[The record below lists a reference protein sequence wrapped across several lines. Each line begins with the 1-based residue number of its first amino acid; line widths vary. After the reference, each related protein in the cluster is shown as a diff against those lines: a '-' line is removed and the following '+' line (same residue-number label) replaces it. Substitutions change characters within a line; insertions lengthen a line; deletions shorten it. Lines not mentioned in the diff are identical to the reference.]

1 MSSNTLFGK
10 VPEDWTISKIG
21 DIAEL
26 RQGLQIAS
34 KKRLQSQELGSI
46 PLLKITDLPRKVF
59 SEYVKDIPEN
69 YIATKEDI
77 IYTRTGQVGLVY
89 TDVEGCVH
97 NNCFKVILD
106 YNKFDK
112 KYMYYYLNSPQVR
125 EYANIIASGSVQKDL
140 THKAFK
146 IVKVAYPSLKEQKA
160 IADILSSLDDKI
172 ELNKQMNETL
182 EEMAQALFKRWFV
195 DFEFPNEEGQPY
207 KSSGGE
213 MVESELGMIPKGW
226 EVAQITEF
234 GEVITGKTP
243 STKVKENYGDKY
255 PFITI
260 PDMHNNVFILNTE
273 RYLSQ
278 IGNNTQPK
286 KLIPKNSLVVSCIAT
301 VGLVSINSEDSHTNQ
316 QINSLI
322 LDDERNLYYLY
333 FVLRSQSEYLNLLG
347 SSGTTTK
354 NVNKSVFEKVK
365 IINPE
370 KQSGSEYFV
379 ICKPIFKQ
387 IFENMKQNNYLKMLR
402 DTLLPKLM
410 SGEIR
415 VNDLKS

>member
-1 MSSNTLFGK
+1 MSFSDYTILKIEDVCEVIDSLHKSPKYVDEGYPMIRVKDLSKGYLKFDSPAYVTKDVYEEFNKKHKPQKGDIIFSRVGSYGIVSLVNCDTDFCLGQNTVILTHFKKDKVDNIFLYYLLTSNIVFEQIEKFVTGSTQK
-10 VPEDWTISKIG
+10 TISMK
-21 DIAEL
+21 
-26 RQGLQIAS
+26 
-34 KKRLQSQELGSI
+34 SI
-46 PLLKITDLPRKVF
+46 KSIECPLP
-59 SEYVKDIPEN
+59 
-69 YIATKEDI
+69 
-77 IYTRTGQVGLVY
+77 
-89 TDVEGCVH
+89 
-97 NNCFKVILD
+97 
-106 YNKFDK
+106 
-112 KYMYYYLNSPQVR
+112 
-125 EYANIIASGSVQKDL
+125 
-140 THKAFK
+140 
-146 IVKVAYPSLKEQKA
+146 IVKKQKA

-172 ELNKQMNETL
+172 ELNNQMNETL

>member
-1 MSSNTLFGK
+1 MNFS
-10 VPEDWTISKIG
+10 EWRKI
-21 DIAEL
+21 
-26 RQGLQIAS
+26 
-34 KKRLQSQELGSI
+34 ELGELIDSI
-46 PLLKITDLPRKVF
+46 SIK
-59 SEYVKDIPEN
+59 
-69 YIATKEDI
+69 
-77 IYTRTGQVGLVY
+77 
-89 TDVEGCVH
+89 H
-97 NNCFKVILD
+97 
-106 YNKFDK
+106 KFDK
-112 KYMYYYLNSPQVR
+112 NQLIFLNTSDVLEGKVLHQNYSDINTLPGQAKKSIKKGDILFSEIRPKNKRFALVDFDADDYVVSTKLMVLRRKNSLIDNLFLYKYLTSDRILEELQFIAEGRSGTFPQITFN
-125 EYANIIASGSVQKDL
+125 ELK
-140 THKAFK
+140 
-146 IVKVAYPSLKEQKA
+146 SLKISLPLLNEQKA
-160 IADILSSLDDKI
+160 IVDILSSLDDKI
-172 ELNKQMNETL
+172 ELNNQMNKTL

-213 MVESELGMIPKGW
+213 MVESELGMIPKYW
-226 EVAQITEF
+226 KVAQIKEF

-278 IGNNTQPK
+278 LGNNAQPK
-286 KLIPKNSLVVSCIAT
+286 KLIPKNSLIVSCIAT

-322 LDDERNLYYLY
+322 LDDEKNLYCLY
-333 FVLRSQSEYLNLLG
+333 FVLRGQSEYLNLLG

-370 KQSGSEYFV
+370 KQSVSEYFV
-379 ICKPIFKQ
+379 ICKPIFEQ
-387 IFENMKQNNYLKMLR
+387 IFENMKQNNYLKKLR
-402 DTLLPKLM
+402 DSLLPKLM

-415 VNDLKS
+415 ISDLD